1 MKGAFI
7 VFRNSIDFSMLSF
20 ISCNLTES
28 ICLIGL
34 FFFGGEGKIWSL
46 GFSIYEVELF
56 FQRVFRHSC
65 CLITPARTST
75 NMSTTVAA

>member
-34 FFFGGEGKIWSL
+34 FLGVGWGGEGMVL
-46 GFSIYEVELF
+46 
-56 FQRVFRHSC
+56 RVFYIQGPVIKKHSC
-65 CLITPARTST
+65 
-75 NMSTTVAA
+75 